1 MRRMIVWG
9 LRGNKKFEV
18 DLEKAKSEF
27 IEWIANNEI
36 DSQTIDIYQA
46 ILYISEWLM
55 DLDARITKIEDSILQ
70 ISIKE

>member
-1 MRRMIVWG
+1 M
-9 LRGNKKFEV
+9 RGNKKFEV